1 MILYDPDPRPRQK
14 RHKVFFA
21 FYAGSLVARVAYE
34 AGRAEQF
41 RQFSRGK
48 VDFVQFIGRKS

>member
-14 RHKVFFA
+14 HYRVFLA

-34 AGRAEQF
+34 TSRADQF
-41 RQFSRGK
+41 R
-48 VDFVQFIGRKS
+48 VDFVRFIRRKR